1 MLLPWI
7 RTRAGTTDSP
17 AADPGG
23 VVVDE
28 KKEKDRDV
36 KVACSSVVNSTSES
50 LLQHVPASSV
60 PPPSSEPPRRER
72 VTTWGNDS
80 VQGSR
85 FARWDWRSKAKWKVR
100 WTWVFHEA
108 CLSTWD
114 AMKWVGKTTK
124 NAPVWKHV
132 RWSKKQFYG
141 FCLVVIWVVLPMT
154 LISYLTPFTFIFADK
169 TLSCGES
176 IFGQPQNATVTG
188 IEKLFALDATF
199 GRFSFSQVKAIDVL
213 WDLLVGKGAQ
223 ALAWW
228 ASYNVFCD
236 ALLRAIERHPASFE
250 IFQRI
255 GNEGPGLHSLWTLTK
270 ELWHAKSARTRA
282 LFFYMFWSTGYVLL
296 VPIVLGAM
304 TGYDSTSI
312 AWIDLEGENN
322 IIPASALHQTW
333 VVTGTKNETFKTSAC
348 VDFDLRSA
356 YTYMQDEQERKCK
369 QPPPHP
375 HTRMLITRNQ
385 VTADSPTVP

>member
-1 MLLPWI
+1 
-7 RTRAGTTDSP
+7 
-17 AADPGG
+17 
-23 VVVDE
+23 
-28 KKEKDRDV
+28 
-36 KVACSSVVNSTSES
+36 
-50 LLQHVPASSV
+50 
-60 PPPSSEPPRRER
+60 
-72 VTTWGNDS
+72 
-80 VQGSR
+80 
-85 FARWDWRSKAKWKVR
+85 
-100 WTWVFHEA
+100 
-108 CLSTWD
+108 
-114 AMKWVGKTTK
+114 
-124 NAPVWKHV
+124 
-132 RWSKKQFYG
+132 
-141 FCLVVIWVVLPMT
+141 MT

-282 LFFYMFWSTGYVLL
+282 LFFYMFWSTGYVLF

-322 IIPASALHQTW
+322 IIPASALHETW
-333 VVTGTKNETFKTSAC
+333 VIAGTKNETFKTTAC
-348 VDFDLRSA
+348 VDWRVRNDYL
-356 YTYMQDEQERKCK
+356 YVQDQQEHKCK
-369 QPPPHP
+369 QPPLP
-375 HTRMLITRNQ
+375 HTSMLITRNQ
-385 VTADSPTVP
+385 VTASCPTAP